1 MFFMGFHAFAIIMPN
16 SYAVDACVRPLLYV
30 IYLLENNTFIGLND
44 GRGRMYGVTWATVL

>member
-1 MFFMGFHAFAIIMPN
+1 MGFHAYAIIMPN